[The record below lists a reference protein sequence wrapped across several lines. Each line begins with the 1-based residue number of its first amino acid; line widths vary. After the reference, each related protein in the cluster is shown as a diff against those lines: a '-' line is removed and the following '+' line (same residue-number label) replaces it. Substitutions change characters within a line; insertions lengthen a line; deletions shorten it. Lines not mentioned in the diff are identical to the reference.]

1 MISPSFISRILSDR
15 SLTESQKADSIYGIV
30 QDAFIDGYSIGT
42 ETLVSS
48 IRQREVVITEHT
60 TATPQYGDKYIALLS
75 CNTDEYNIFKDKAY
89 RISYADA
96 NTVCIKVGHTLA
108 EFPTA
113 IFNRNFKLKN

>member
-15 SLTESQKADSIYGIV
+15 SLTESQKADTIYGLV

-60 TATPQYGDKYIALLS
+60 TANPQYGDKYIALLTW
-75 CNTDEYNIFKDKAY
+75 NTDEYNIFKDKAY
-89 RISYADA
+89 RIAYADA
-96 NTVCIKVGHTLA
+96 NTVCIKVGHTIA
-108 EFPTA
+108 EFPIA
-113 IFNRNFKLKN
+113 IFNRNFKLKK

>member
-15 SLTESQKADSIYGIV
+15 SLTESQKADTIYGLV

-75 CNTDEYNIFKDKAY
+75 WNTDEYNIFKDKAY
-89 RISYADA
+89 RIAYADA
-96 NTVCIKVGHTLA
+96 NTVCIKAGHTIA
-108 EFPTA
+108 EFPIA
-113 IFNRNFKLKN
+113 IFNRNFKLKK

>member
-1 MISPSFISRILSDR
+1 MISPSIISRIISDR

-60 TATPQYGDKYIALLS
+60 TATPQYGDKYIALYDW
-75 CNTDEYNIFKDKAY
+75 NTNEYNIFKDKTY
-89 RISYADA
+89 RIAYADV
-96 NTVCIKVGHTLA
+96 NTVCIKVGHTIA
-108 EFPTA
+108 EFPIA
-113 IFNRNFKLKN
+113 IFNRNLKLKK

>member
-15 SLTESQKADSIYGIV
+15 SLTESQKSDTIYGLV

-60 TATPQYGDKYIALLS
+60 TATPQYGDKYIALYGW
-75 CNTDEYNIFKDKAY
+75 NTDEYNIIKDKTY
-89 RISYADA
+89 RIAYADI
-96 NTVCIKVGHTLA
+96 NTVCIKVGNTLA

-113 IFNRNFKLKN
+113 HFNKHFKLKK

>member
-89 RISYADA
+89 RIAYADA
-96 NTVCIKVGHTLA
+96 NTVCIKVGHTIA
-108 EFPTA
+108 EFPIA
-113 IFNRNFKLKN
+113 IFNRNFKLKK